1 MGVRI
6 GVGGASPMARQGR
19 EAFFSYLDAA
29 EAQGWDS
36 VWFTDRIIEPTEI
49 IDPLVGMAMAAA
61 RTERLKF
68 GTGVLLMSMRSPVTT
83 ARALA
88 SIDAL
93 SGGRLVV
100 GVGVGHEGTLEYDAM
115 GVRKSDR
122 GRRLNEAVR
131 VMRHL
136 WTQEK
141 ASYDGEFL
149 KITGGGLNPKPSQ
162 QSVPIW
168 IGGRTEAAM
177 RRAGRLGDGW
187 LPAQVTPEDAAE
199 GIARVQQYA
208 AEAGRHVSDDHFGVN
223 LGCYVVESGPVPMDR
238 VSQYLLQRR
247 HDVGL
252 DQVHLIGTPDQVQA
266 RIREYVDAGIT
277 KFVFGPACGP
287 DEMIRQME
295 IQAETVVKVFH
306 QRPPVKAVL

>member
-19 EAFFSYLDAA
+19 EAFFGYLEAA

-36 VWFTDRIIEPTEI
+36 VWFTDRIAEPTSVV
-49 IDPLVGMAMAAA
+49 DPLVAMAIAA
-61 RTERLKF
+61 ALTERLKF

-88 SIDAL
+88 SIDSL

-122 GRRLNEAVR
+122 GRRLNEAIR
-131 VMRHL
+131 VMRML

-141 ASYDGEFL
+141 VTYDGEFL
-149 KITGGGLNPKPSQ
+149 RITGGAVNPKPVQ
-162 QSVPIW
+162 QPVPIW
-168 IGGRTEAAM
+168 IGGRTEAAL
-177 RRAGRLGDGW
+177 RRAGYLGDGW
-187 LPAQVTPEDAAE
+187 LPAQVTPEDAAD
-199 GIARVQQYA
+199 GIRRVQQYA
-208 AEAGRHVSDDHFGVN
+208 AEAGRQVPDDHFGVN
-223 LGCYVVESGPVPMDR
+223 IGCYMVERGPVPMEK
-238 VSQYLLQRR
+238 VSQHLLQRR
-247 HDVGL
+247 HDVRL
-252 DQVHLIGTPDQVQA
+252 DQVHLIGTPDQVEA
-266 RIREYVDAGIT
+266 RVREYVDAGIT

-287 DEMIRQME
+287 DEMPQQMQL
-295 IQAETVVKVFH
+295 QAETVVKTFH
-306 QRPPVKAVL
+306 RRPAQTVS